1 LTASRHVRC
10 AFVGGRPFQVCV
22 FIFSRTFV
30 FIGLRLV
37 ESSLKVQLAVEA
49 ICPLCILG
57 LATYL
62 APTLFY
68 MCLDFGDV
76 IKRGHPISTEA
87 LVTHVPSGAMRSW
100 AWKDVGL
107 ETADGISARYNLFF
121 YPRYP
126 KEGQRYEVVLL
137 PKSKCVLSFQ
147 PVK

>member
-87 LVTHVPSGAMRSW
+87 LVTYVPSGAMRSW